1 MLHRKELT
9 LNFKAGRPIP
19 FTESLS
25 TGRLEVVEIERQQL
39 SLGVV
44 GSDCIIEPADEV
56 EAHFDGV
63 GGELV
68 GGEFF
73 VEMKRGFLD
82 VERNVDVL
90 LLAVVVIG
98 HMILMIGSQS
108 RTITFCRRRHHRVK
122 LLKSEALLVNVVE
135 YGPYSLSCLYV
146 AYFRTN

>member
-9 LNFKAGRPIP
+9 LDFKAGRPIP

-25 TGRLEVVEIERQQL
+25 TGRLEVVEIEREQL

-68 GGEFF
+68 VGEFF

-108 RTITFCRRRHHRVK
+108 RTITFCRTK
-122 LLKSEALLVNVVE
+122 TPSSKI
-135 YGPYSLSCLYV
+135 
-146 AYFRTN
+146 TQK